1 MQLQELLASKA
12 LLEDSLKEVDSNL
25 PDLHQRLDATLRSAH
40 ETRQNNKVLQQE
52 AVMLQRV
59 SLLACAKLGL

>member
-12 LLEDSLKEVDSNL
+12 LLEDSLKEVDSDL
-25 PDLHQRLDATLRSAH
+25 PDLHQRLDATLRSTH
-40 ETRQNNKVLQQE
+40 ETRQKNKALQEE

-59 SLLACAKLGL
+59 SHLACTKLGL